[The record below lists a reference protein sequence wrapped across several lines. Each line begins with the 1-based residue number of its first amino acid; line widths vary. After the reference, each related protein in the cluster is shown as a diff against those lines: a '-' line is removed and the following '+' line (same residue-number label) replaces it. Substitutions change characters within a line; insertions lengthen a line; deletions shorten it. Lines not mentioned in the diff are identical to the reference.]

1 MQISNDKIR
10 EVLISKK
17 YLTSDDIKKAEIASK
32 KAKLSII
39 DYIKYE
45 HLIPKDLLVE
55 VVAEAMG
62 VCCVNLNLKPPLP
75 ELVLAIPEGIAR
87 KYKLVVYKQDQKTV
101 NIATDDPLDKER
113 LELVKKIFP
122 LKDIIFCFAFP
133 QDIELCFIN
142 YRKAL
147 DTRFN
152 KIIAKDVRIAPEIIE
167 EIIEDALSFHASDIH
182 FEPQE
187 KQVLIRFRIDGL
199 LHDAGDINKEYYE
212 SMLNRIKVQAHL
224 RTDEHFAAQDGA
236 IRYSKDATQA
246 DLRVSILP
254 TVDGEKVVIRVL
266 SEYVRN
272 LTLDNLGLSKSNET
286 LLIAASKKP
295 FGLLMVTGPTG
306 SGKTTTLYGL
316 LKLLNKPEANV
327 STIEDPVEYKIPG
340 VNHIQVNP
348 NTNLTFADGL
358 RSIVRQDPDVIL
370 VGEIRDDE
378 TADIAVNA
386 ALTGHLVLSTF
397 HANDAATAVPRLLH
411 MGVEPFL
418 LASMLELVIAQR
430 LVRRI
435 CNKCKESVP
444 KKYDDIKKNTPNI
457 VDFLDKNNDFFEG
470 KGCEAC
476 NFTGYKGR
484 IAIYQFIC
492 VSAEIKDLIL
502 KNPSTREIWELAK
515 AQGAKSLFDDG
526 IEKVKS
532 GITTIE
538 ELMRIAPPY

>member
-1 MQISNDKIR
+1 MPVSNDKIR

-17 YLTSDDIKKAEIASK
+17 YLTQEDVRKAELASK
-32 KAKLSII
+32 NAKISFL

-45 HLIPKDLLVE
+45 NLIPKDLLTE

-62 VCCVNLNLKPPLP
+62 VCHINLNIKPPSS
-75 ELVLAIPEGIAR
+75 ELVLKIPEEIAK
-87 KYKLVVYKQDQKTV
+87 KYKLVLYSQSENTV
-101 NIATDDPLDKER
+101 HIATDDPLDKER
-113 LELVKKIFP
+113 LELVQKIFP
-122 LKDIIFCFAFP
+122 AKNPILCFAFS
-133 QDIELCFIN
+133 QDLELCFIN

-152 KIIAKDVRIAPEIIE
+152 KIIAKEGRIAPEIIE
-167 EIIEDALSFHASDIH
+167 HIIEDALNFHASDIH
-182 FEPQE
+182 FEPQD
-187 KQVLIRFRIDGL
+187 KHVLVRFRIDGL
-199 LHDAGDINKEYYE
+199 LHDAGYINKEYYE
-212 SMLNRIKVQAHL
+212 SILNRIKVQSNL

-236 IRYSKDATQA
+236 IRYSKNGIQA
-246 DLRVSILP
+246 DLRISILP

-272 LTLDNLGLSKSNET
+272 LTLDNLGLSRENET

-295 FGLLMVTGPTG
+295 FGMLMVTGPTG

-378 TADIAVNA
+378 TANIAVNA

-435 CNKCKESVP
+435 CNKCKQLVAKQYLQL
-444 KKYDDIKKNTPNI
+444 KKDTPD
-457 VDFLDKNNDFFEG
+457 VAAFFDKNNDFFEG
-470 KGCEAC
+470 KGCQSC

-484 IAIYQFIC
+484 IAIYQFIN
-492 VSAEIKDLIL
+492 VSSEIKDLIL
-502 KNPSTREIWELAK
+502 KNPSTKQISELAK
-515 AQGAKSLFDDG
+515 LQGAKSLFEDG
-526 IEKVKS
+526 IEKVQT
-532 GITTIE
+532 GVTTIE
-538 ELMRIAPPY
+538 ELLRIAPPY